1 MKRCSNSK
9 SGNFL
14 NSRIF
19 LAIAVWAIHAVAF
32 AQFSPPEKSDGGGGS
47 DTYLFPIGPGI
58 PNTLSGTM
66 GELRA
71 THFHAGID
79 IRTNNMVGLPVVAVQ
94 DGFISRVVMSS
105 FGYGKVIY
113 LTHTDGMTSV
123 YAHLDGIKGKLGEFV
138 RQEQYMAKSF
148 EKDLQFKPG
157 QFRVKRGDTI
167 AISGNTGS

>member
-1 MKRCSNSK
+1 MLRV
-9 SGNFL
+9 GTL
-14 NSRIF
+14 
-19 LAIAVWAIHAVAF
+19 LAAVVCAVHLTAF
-32 AQFSPPEKSDGGGGS
+32 AQFSPPEKTAGGGGDDS
-47 DTYLFPIGPGI
+47 YLFPIGPGI

-94 DGFISRVVMSS
+94 DGFVSRVVMSS

-123 YAHLDGIKGKLGEFV
+123 
-138 RQEQYMAKSF
+138 
-148 EKDLQFKPG
+148 
-157 QFRVKRGDTI
+157 
-167 AISGNTGS
+167 